1 MAQTTLE
8 RSGANAT
15 IAVGAPRRPSRR
27 RRRGQLW
34 VHFSLV
40 LAAIV
45 LMIPFLWFVTVAL
58 RPNEQLYQF
67 LPSSL
72 TLSNFV
78 DMANRVPEMASYY
91 GDSAIITG
99 VAVAITAVVSAMAG
113 YAFERLTFPGRNA
126 IFWIVVF
133 TTFIPPETAVASLY
147 VELFNLGLLDTRT
160 GLILVYAA
168 WHLGL
173 GTFIMRSVF
182 RAIPRELEEAARID
196 GASTWTI
203 LWRIMVPLAAGGMVV
218 VALLTFVYVWG
229 EYLFAYTFAGDRV
242 RPMSVGIKLFQ
253 PYAADPTYTFT
264 IAAAASLV
272 MFVPAILIYI
282 AFQRWFTKG
291 LLMGALKG

>member
-1 MAQTTLE
+1 MADTTLQ
-8 RSGANAT
+8 RSGVEQ
-15 IAVGAPRRPSRR
+15 AVAVRARRRRPRY

-34 VHFSLV
+34 VHFALI
-40 LAAIV
+40 LAAIA
-45 LMIPFLWFVTVAL
+45 LLIPFAWFVTVAL
-58 RPNEQLYQF
+58 RPADQLYQF

-72 TLSNFV
+72 TLSNFA
-78 DMANRVPEMASYY
+78 DMAHRVPEMASYY
-91 GDSAIITG
+91 GDSAVITG
-99 VAVAITAVVSAMAG
+99 VAVALAAVVSAMAG
-113 YAFERLTFPGRNA
+113 YAFERLRFPGRNA
-126 IFWIVVF
+126 IFWLVVF

-147 VELFNLGLLDTRT
+147 VELFNFGLLDSRL

-182 RAIPRELEEAARID
+182 SAIPRELEEAARID

-229 EYLFAYTFAGDRV
+229 EYLFAFTFAGDNV

-264 IAAAASLV
+264 TAAAASLV
-272 MFVPAILIYI
+272 MFVPALLIYI